1 MAKPRKSHRGM
12 AESGSRFQSKDARIE
27 PVMKAAEDGG
37 LLKGKTGRISGR
49 VSPRLVRQAKQ
60 NTGISSDSEL
70 IAFALASL
78 AIEDRFLEAFDAV
91 QGKVDPDLKLGF

>member
-1 MAKPRKSHRGM
+1 MTKARRSRRGM
-12 AESGSRFQSKDARIE
+12 AESGGQFHPKDARIE
-27 PVMKAAEDGG
+27 PVMKAAEDSG

-49 VSPRLVRQAKQ
+49 VSPRLVRQAKR

-78 AIEDRFLEAFDAV
+78 AIEDRFLETFDAV
-91 QGKVDPDLKLGF
+91 QAKVDPDLKLGF